1 MRSLK
6 KGEKVLL
13 SDSGVLR
20 TEKIL
25 SPGIS
30 PEFLNLAA
38 GSVLAR
44 DVQNGA
50 GVQFEDFI
58 EKSR

>member
-6 KGEKVLL
+6 KGEKILL
-13 SDSGVLR
+13 SDIGVLR

-38 GSVLAR
+38 GSVLVR